1 MFNTTLLTSNKP
13 EPSPASTE
21 RIQRLW
27 FLREYYAATK
37 KTSLSRTFNKRGNAN
52 DMLSVFVG
60 GDYKSITVLFK
71 IHKYMFYFYT
81 RTKKKTSEDIC
92 EVCLLVISEVRVN
105 TLCSHR
111 LRRRL
116 CWKATF
122 EPLREG

>member
-60 GDYKSITVLFK
+60 SDYKSITVLFK

-81 RTKKKTSEDIC
+81 RTKKKPQRTFAKC
-92 EVCLLVISEVRVN
+92 A
-105 TLCSHR
+105 
-111 LRRRL
+111 
-116 CWKATF
+116 CWLS
-122 EPLREG
+122 PRCG

>member
-60 GDYKSITVLFK
+60 SDYKSITVLFK

-105 TLCSHR
+105 TLCSH
-111 LRRRL
+111 
-116 CWKATF
+116 
-122 EPLREG
+122 

>member
-1 MFNTTLLTSNKP
+1 
-13 EPSPASTE
+13 
-21 RIQRLW
+21 
-27 FLREYYAATK
+27 
-37 KTSLSRTFNKRGNAN
+37 
-52 DMLSVFVG
+52 MLSVFVG
-60 GDYKSITVLFK
+60 SDYKSITVLFK

-105 TLCSHR
+105 TLCSHQ